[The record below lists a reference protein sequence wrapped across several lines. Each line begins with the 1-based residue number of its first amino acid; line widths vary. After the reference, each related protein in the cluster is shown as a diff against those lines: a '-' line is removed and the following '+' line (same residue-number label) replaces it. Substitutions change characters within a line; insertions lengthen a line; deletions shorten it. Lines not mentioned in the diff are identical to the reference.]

1 MPSLREGS
9 KSSLRDPSAGERLWS
24 ARRRTGHPALDRGSA
39 RWPGARGVRR
49 SPGHRLHL
57 GRRRRAGDPAGGGA
71 RDGVATDQRRE
82 RHGDED
88 RRSCSS
94 DLAAGRVAGPDADRA
109 SAVDRGHALHRSDRS
124 DEGAAGSSTGGRP
137 VVAPPG
143 DGPQHGDGRGVT
155 PAPRI
160 LIVVSADATRDA
172 QTGPRRDYAVLAS
185 VLRATLL
192 DRRAL
197 ARSPLS
203 RALARI
209 AGQAAA
215 QAWMA
220 FRRRSRYDVIITD
233 GEHVGIPLALLLR
246 LSRDRVEHITIG
258 HRLSAPK
265 KRMFFTLL
273 RADERMDRIIVHSRQ
288 QFDYAAAVLG
298 IALTRLV
305 LMPYQGDAGF
315 WKPSRG
321 AEEPLIV
328 SAGLEYRDYAT
339 LFRAVAGLPV
349 RVIIGASSPWS
360 RHRTETTAPPPN
372 VELGTF
378 DYIALRDLYQR

>member
-1 MPSLREGS
+1 
-9 KSSLRDPSAGERLWS
+9 
-24 ARRRTGHPALDRGSA
+24 
-39 RWPGARGVRR
+39 
-49 SPGHRLHL
+49 
-57 GRRRRAGDPAGGGA
+57 
-71 RDGVATDQRRE
+71 
-82 RHGDED
+82 
-88 RRSCSS
+88 
-94 DLAAGRVAGPDADRA
+94 
-109 SAVDRGHALHRSDRS
+109 
-124 DEGAAGSSTGGRP
+124 
-137 VVAPPG
+137 
-143 DGPQHGDGRGVT
+143 VT

-305 LMPYQGDAGF
+305 LMPYQVDAGF
-315 WKPSRG
+315 WKPSGG
-321 AEEPLIV
+321 ADEPLIV

-378 DYIALRDLYQR
+378 DYIALRDLYQRASVVVVPLTEADNQAGVTTILEAMAVAKPVIVSQSLGQTDVIEDRRNGERGLPRPRRTSLLRLVAYESGVNPEPTGFYVPPGDPAPLRRAISYLLDHPDERARLGTAGRRTVEKLLTVDLFAERVRAIVLEGRGSADGRTFLQRAWHG